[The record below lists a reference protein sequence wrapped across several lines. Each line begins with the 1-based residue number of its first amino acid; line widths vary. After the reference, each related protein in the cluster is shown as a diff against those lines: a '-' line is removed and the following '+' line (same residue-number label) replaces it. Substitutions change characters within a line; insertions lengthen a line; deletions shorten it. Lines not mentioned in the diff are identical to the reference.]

1 MLCLLNGNERFC
13 VMKVHPEHIVSG
25 LSQMLSIQKA
35 SGKWQLLLRILSTPY
50 KVQIDA
56 FITHEETKA
65 QRG

>member
-1 MLCLLNGNERFC
+1 
-13 VMKVHPEHIVSG
+13 MKVHPEHIVSG